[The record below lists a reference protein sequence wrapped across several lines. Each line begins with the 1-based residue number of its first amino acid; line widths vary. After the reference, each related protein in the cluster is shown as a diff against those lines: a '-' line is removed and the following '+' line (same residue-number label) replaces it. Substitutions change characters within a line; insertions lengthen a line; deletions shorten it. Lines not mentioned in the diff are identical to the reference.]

1 VSAFARWL
9 AASACAALLGVAAP
23 CHADDAAAASADD
36 NLLGAGFIRL
46 PAWQGSRAHRD
57 QFAPYVQA
65 KLGDRITL
73 STDDGATLD
82 LIMGQHLHGGLYGN
96 YQWGRS
102 HEDLGRLGG
111 KVTSLSPR
119 LNAGGYV
126 EYDFNE
132 AQNIGIN
139 AAHDTLGA
147 GAYVNAYAFSALPP
161 LGRYQ
166 HGLQL
171 QWQWMNGP
179 AMRRFFGLSAVEAA
193 ALGVAPWQPGAGGQ
207 QVGLEYDGLIPL
219 GRHLATVFSL
229 SYARLLG
236 NAEDSPLVRGFGT
249 ADQFTGSMALVYR
262 FAP

>member
-1 VSAFARWL
+1 MSPFARWL
-9 AASACAALLGVAAP
+9 AASACGAVLSLAAP
-23 CHADDAAAASADD
+23 CRADEASAPSSDD

-65 KLGDRITL
+65 RLGERITL

-82 LIMGQHLHGGLYGN
+82 LIAGQHLHGGLYGN

-126 EYDFNE
+126 EYDFSE
-132 AQNIGIN
+132 AQNVGIN

-147 GAYVNAYAFSALPP
+147 GAYVNAYAFTALPP
-161 LGRYQ
+161 VGRYQ

-179 AMRRFFGLSAVEAA
+179 AMRRFFGLSATEAA
-193 ALGVAPWQPGAGGQ
+193 AIGTAPWQPGAGGQ

-219 GRHLATVFSL
+219 GRRLATVFSL

-236 NAEDSPLVRGFGT
+236 NAEDSPLVRAYGT
-249 ADQFTGSMALVYR
+249 ADQFTGSLALVYR

>member
-1 VSAFARWL
+1 MRRFAGRIATAF
-9 AASACAALLGVAAP
+9 CAVLSGIAAP
-23 CHADDAAAASADD
+23 CFADDAGASAADD
-36 NLLGAGFIRL
+36 NLLGGGFIRL

-57 QFAPYVQA
+57 QLAPYVQA
-65 KLGDRITL
+65 RLGDRITL

-82 LIMGQHLHGGLYGN
+82 LIAGQHLHGGLYGN

-119 LNAGGYV
+119 LNAGGYL
-126 EYDFNE
+126 EYDFSQ
-132 AQNIGIN
+132 AQNVGIN

-147 GAYVNAYAFSALPP
+147 GAYINVYAFTALPP
-161 LGRYQ
+161 IGRYE

-179 AMRRFFGLSAVEAA
+179 AMRRFFGLSAIEAA
-193 ALGVAPWQPGAGGQ
+193 ALGVASWQPGAGGQ
-207 QVGLEYDGLIPL
+207 QIGIEYDGLIPL

-236 NAEDSPLVRGFGT
+236 HAEDSPLVRAYGT

-262 FAP
+262 FKP

>member
-1 VSAFARWL
+1 MSGFARWL
-9 AASACAALLGVAAP
+9 AASICAALLGVAAP
-23 CHADDAAAASADD
+23 CHADDPNMVGDD
-36 NLLGAGFIRL
+36 TDLLGAGFIHL
-46 PAWQGSRAHRD
+46 PAWQGSSAHRA
-57 QFAPYVQA
+57 QFAPYVQV
-65 KLGDRITL
+65 KLGERITL
-73 STDDGATLD
+73 STEDGATLD

-102 HEDLGRLGG
+102 REDLARLGG

-126 EYDFNE
+126 EYDFSE
-132 AQNIGIN
+132 AQNVGVN
-139 AAHDTLGA
+139 LAHDTLGA
-147 GAYVNAYAFSALPP
+147 GAYLNLYAFTALPP
-161 LGRYQ
+161 IGRYQ

-193 ALGVAPWQPGAGGQ
+193 ALGVAPWKPGAGSQ
-207 QVGLEYDGLIPL
+207 QIGIEYDGLIPL

-262 FAP
+262 FTP